1 MLDRGQDSDRG
12 RGAPIKL
19 GPGLATENWPGP
31 GNPQF
36 CRGRGSI
43 ANFSHMLKHR
53 LDDNLYYFRNII
65 LRRLW

>member
-1 MLDRGQDSDRG
+1 MLDRGQGSDRG

-19 GPGLATENWPGP
+19 GPGLAREPSILPGP
-31 GNPQF
+31 
-36 CRGRGSI
+36 RGSI

-65 LRRLW
+65 LRRLWWPCV